1 MPVPVLHFM
10 KFNVVCDSSAD
21 LYDNEIEEMGI
32 TVVPF
37 YISLDG
43 EHYLKEKKEIEIT
56 DFYREMLE
64 HKECFPKTSMPSMKD
79 YMDVFTSFAE
89 KGEAVLCVC
98 LTEKFSGSFNCA
110 LNAKEAVLE
119 SFPDAKIE
127 IVDSNAVTAL
137 EGIVVRE
144 AARLRDKGCDL
155 DEAVKLLNEIIPT
168 GRIFFTTADLKY
180 LEHGGRIGKASCKVG
195 TVLNL
200 KPILTFAD
208 GELGKSEICRGRM
221 TSLKKIEDK
230 FFDYVKENELDMSDY
245 YFGTGIGIE
254 NPDYIPFTEEIAK
267 RMEKENIKPYKWVK
281 ITIGATIG
289 VHTGP
294 YPIGLG
300 FMKKCNI

>member
-1 MPVPVLHFM
+1 M

-21 LYDNEIEEMGI
+21 LYENEVEEMGI

-37 YISLDG
+37 YISMDG
-43 EHYLKEKKEIEIT
+43 EKYLREGKEIAIA
-56 DFYREMLE
+56 DFYKEMLE
-64 HKECFPKTSMPSMKD
+64 HKDCFPKTSMPSLED
-79 YMDVFTSFAE
+79 YIDVFTSFAE
-89 KGEAVLCVC
+89 TGEGVLCVC

-110 LNAKEAVLE
+110 VNAKEAVLE
-119 SFPDAKIE
+119 NYPDAKIE
-127 IVDSNAVTAL
+127 IVDSRAATAL

-144 AARLRDKGCDL
+144 AVRLRDKDYSL
-155 DEAVKLLNEIIPT
+155 NEAVEKLKDIIPT

-200 KPILTFAD
+200 KPLLNFSD
-208 GELGKSEICRGRM
+208 GELGKSEICRGRVN
-221 TSLKKIEDK
+221 SLKKIEDK
-230 FFDYVKENELDMSDY
+230 FFDYVRENKIDMSEY
-245 YFGTGIGIE
+245 YFGTGIGID

-267 RMEKENIKPYKWVK
+267 RMEEEHIKPYKWIK

-300 FMKKCNI
+300 FMKKCDI